1 MIFPQLIKSIQANDK
16 VLEIGPGGN
25 PFYRSNVL
33 LEKKY
38 ENKEEWEAQCG
49 GQKPDNKGKTIFYY
63 NGVDFPF
70 KSNEF
75 DYIICS
81 HVLEHVD
88 DVDKFVSEIKRVGK
102 KGYFEFPLIYY
113 DFLYNFPEHQV
124 FLYYKDETI
133 KWMRK
138 EDTNIADFKEIQLFF
153 NKTLQLKYSSLIE
166 DLCFFFFQGIEWTD
180 NIKTE
185 RVKSIKDLCHDINEI
200 VIPVKQINISS
211 KKILDVSLKNK
222 IKSKLIHLINKM

>member
-81 HVLEHVD
+81 HVLDIALGNTQNELLA
-88 DVDKFVSEIKRVGK
+88 KQF
-102 KGYFEFPLIYY
+102 
-113 DFLYNFPEHQV
+113 FL
-124 FLYYKDETI
+124 L
-133 KWMRK
+133 
-138 EDTNIADFKEIQLFF
+138 LFQ
-153 NKTLQLKYSSLIE
+153 KPK
-166 DLCFFFFQGIEWTD
+166 
-180 NIKTE
+180 
-185 RVKSIKDLCHDINEI
+185 
-200 VIPVKQINISS
+200 
-211 KKILDVSLKNK
+211 
-222 IKSKLIHLINKM
+222 